1 MLEIQ
6 SPFDYAITHLQ
17 ALGWPAVIA
26 GIVWAVRFIN
36 KAEIQLTNASA
47 KFNEVHLAV
56 TNHMTHSV
64 EGCVTLL
71 RKQDQRWESYLI
83 VKSAQSFGHD

>member
-1 MLEIQ
+1 MAAEALTPLE
-6 SPFDYAITHLQ
+6 YVITHLQ

-26 GIVWAVRFIN
+26 GIVWVVRFIN
-36 KAEIQLTNASA
+36 RAEIKLTDASN

-64 EGCVTLL
+64 EECVQLL
-71 RKQDQRWESYLI
+71 RKQDQRWDSYLI
-83 VKSAQSFGHD
+83 AKSAGKD